1 MNKTPLALLWVCFT
15 ALVCSCSLTEGP
27 EANTR
32 DEFIKVYTESPDK
45 LLDIIQVPLQGI
57 QDGQIHV
64 LTNVDLEWK
73 FFMNQNTEDK
83 TWIQIKS
90 VEEIEKG
97 HLLVTYDATSL
108 LEYNT
113 LEWRG
118 GRLSFYCPEQSLG
131 KYMRVDQ
138 GHDLIFEETFES
150 ESQGNVKLTGKQTYT
165 TQEYPVLNSDFYD
178 YISFNVWAETTNE
191 FLSKNIT
198 LDVKIDGGIF
208 YETKLNTFRVNVPL
222 GTGPDKSN
230 LRYLLIEGNDYER
243 FSDKTKFTF
252 STANDDRVYV
262 HLDNFRA
269 YKVTEADLVNIY
281 GNEDDLLGGEEGG
294 DGEDWI

>member
-1 MNKTPLALLWVCFT
+1 MNKSKLTLFWVFVAALL
-15 ALVCSCSLTEGP
+15 CSCSGEEGVRT
-27 EANTR
+27 TR
-32 DEFIKVYTESPDK
+32 DEFIKVYETTPDK
-45 LLDIIQVPLQGI
+45 LVDLIQVPLQGV

-83 TWIQIKS
+83 DWIQIKS

-97 HLLVTYDATSL
+97 HLLITYNAESL
-108 LEYNT
+108 LDNNT

-118 GRLSFYCPEQSLG
+118 GRLSFSNPELSLG

-138 GHDLIFEETFES
+138 GHDSIFTETFES
-150 ESQGNVKLTGKQTYT
+150 ESQGNLKITGKQTYT
-165 TQEYPVLNSDFYD
+165 TQEYPILNSDFYD

-252 STANDDRVYV
+252 STANDDLVYV
-262 HLDNFRA
+262 HIDNFCA
-269 YKVTEADLVNIY
+269 YKVTEADMVNIY
-281 GNEDDLLGGEEGG
+281 GNEDDLLGGDE
-294 DGEDWI
+294 GEDWI

>member
-1 MNKTPLALLWVCFT
+1 MNKQTLTILWVCIA
-15 ALVCSCSLTEGP
+15 ALLCSCSGKEGT
-27 EANTR
+27 ASTR

-45 LLDIIQVPLQGI
+45 LIDNIQVPLQGV

-64 LTNVDLEWK
+64 LTNVDLQWK
-73 FFMNQNTEDK
+73 FFMNQDTEDK
-83 TWIQIKS
+83 SWIQIKS
-90 VEEIEKG
+90 VEEVEKG
-97 HLLVTYDATSL
+97 HLLITYDAESL
-108 LEYNT
+108 LDNNT

-118 GRLSFYCPEQSLG
+118 GRLSLSCSELSLG
-131 KYMRVDQ
+131 KFMRVDQ
-138 GHDLIFEETFES
+138 GHDPIFTETFDS
-150 ESQGNVKLTGKQTYT
+150 ESQGNLKVTGKQTYT

-178 YISFNVWAETTNE
+178 YISFNVWAETTND

-252 STANDDRVYV
+252 STANDDLVYV
-262 HLDNFRA
+262 HVDNFRA
-269 YKVTEADLVNIY
+269 YKVTEAELVNIY
-281 GNEDDLLGGEEGG
+281 GNEDDLLGGDE
-294 DGEDWI
+294 GEDWI